1 MKWKQ
6 LFERHILDRGYDYY
20 CDGAVEDLKVYKD
33 VIHATVCGTEDYD
46 VEITM
51 RGDKI
56 TDLYCSCPYAESGE
70 TCKHMAAVLFEWS
83 DIGEGK
89 GTEEDEAHNR
99 TDLSKV
105 EQLDEIESIINQADD
120 KLIRKYLS
128 SILHKDEKL
137 FSRFKT
143 LVNPQ
148 ISEVDMKRYKRQ
160 VDVTIGE
167 YLGKN
172 HFISYYDAMDF
183 IGEMEEYLYEDVRV
197 MLEDGRYLEAFE
209 LTSYI
214 FIKVGNV
221 DMDDSD
227 GGTGMLADCCMKIW
241 EEILDHAD
249 KDTEELIYKWFTEHL
264 NGSVIDYMEDYIEQI
279 LMKCFTDKKFVE
291 AKLNYTEAKVKEGK
305 RNSESWSSNY
315 QVAKW
320 ALRHINLLEESNA
333 SSESIEQYCRENWKY
348 AEIRKY
354 YISKCIEQ
362 KRYDDAIIVLE
373 ESLKLDADM
382 PGLVRDFSTRLKEIY
397 KLNGNQDA
405 YRQQLWKLVTEDDAG
420 NVQYYKELKDLYSFQ
435 EWERVREELFAK
447 LPTHAHIDRLYKE
460 EKMYERLLEYVL
472 TTKGLYA
479 LWEYETVLQDKY
491 PSELLQK
498 YVEEVNQM
506 ATCTSDRKRY
516 REWVAILRRM
526 AQLEGGEEKVEQIV
540 KQWREI
546 YKNRRALMDELSK
559 I

>member
-70 TCKHMAAVLFEWS
+70 TCKHMAAVLYEWS

-89 GTEEDEAHNR
+89 GTE
-99 TDLSKV
+99 
-105 EQLDEIESIINQADD
+105 
-120 KLIRKYLS
+120 
-128 SILHKDEKL
+128 
-137 FSRFKT
+137 
-143 LVNPQ
+143 
-148 ISEVDMKRYKRQ
+148 
-160 VDVTIGE
+160 
-167 YLGKN
+167 
-172 HFISYYDAMDF
+172 
-183 IGEMEEYLYEDVRV
+183 
-197 MLEDGRYLEAFE
+197 
-209 LTSYI
+209 
-214 FIKVGNV
+214 
-221 DMDDSD
+221 
-227 GGTGMLADCCMKIW
+227 
-241 EEILDHAD
+241 
-249 KDTEELIYKWFTEHL
+249 
-264 NGSVIDYMEDYIEQI
+264 
-279 LMKCFTDKKFVE
+279 
-291 AKLNYTEAKVKEGK
+291 
-305 RNSESWSSNY
+305 
-315 QVAKW
+315 
-320 ALRHINLLEESNA
+320 
-333 SSESIEQYCRENWKY
+333 
-348 AEIRKY
+348 
-354 YISKCIEQ
+354 
-362 KRYDDAIIVLE
+362 
-373 ESLKLDADM
+373 
-382 PGLVRDFSTRLKEIY
+382 
-397 KLNGNQDA
+397 
-405 YRQQLWKLVTEDDAG
+405 EDDAG

-447 LPTHAHIDRLYKE
+447 LPIHAHIDRLYKE

-472 TTKGLYA
+472 TTEGLYA

-526 AQLEGGEEKVEQIV
+526 IQLEGGEEKVEQIV
-540 KQWREI
+540 KHWREI
-546 YKNRRALMDELSK
+546 YKNRPALMDELSK